1 MTAIQPE
8 APKFIKELTD
18 DRPNRGGKVDKGWSM
33 GRPVVLAG
41 EVEPNRAISSRGNRK
56 VNTGTVKK
64 WIAGGVVAG
73 ILASGAVALDI
84 AANKSAGNH
93 INNVEQIDMKERN
106 AHPEAL
112 NEVVVFGEGKQFYTA
127 PTVVEPDNEGD
138 PNSVAGT
145 VPKGEV
151 LRINRPT
158 YVDHANGTRWL
169 AFSTLEKGQL
179 KNQANDAKNT
189 YWIPLP
195 ADNTGVKLYDFPEV
209 TDAFARG
216 ESPELDLPLTIDKAG
231 NFVVE
236 GHDDARMIGIASSIP
251 KDIFYQQMVVN
262 EQLTPR
268 VQ

>member
-1 MTAIQPE
+1 MTAINPE
-8 APKFIKELTD
+8 TPNFITELTE
-18 DRPNRGGKVDKGWSM
+18 DRPYRGGKVDKGLSM
-33 GRPVVLAG
+33 GRPVVLPG
-41 EVEPNRAISSRGNRK
+41 EVGPALAIATRGSRVKTGNI
-56 VNTGTVKK
+56 KK

-73 ILASGAVALDI
+73 ILASGAVALEV
-84 AANKSAGNH
+84 ATNKSAGNH
-93 INNVEQIDMKERN
+93 IDKVELTDMRERN

-112 NEVVVFGEGKQFYTA
+112 NEVVVFGEGTQFYTA
-127 PTVVEPDNEGD
+127 PMAVEQDNQGD
-138 PNSVAGT
+138 VNSVAGT

-158 YVDHANGTRWL
+158 YVDHENGTTWL

-179 KNQANDAKNT
+179 KNQATDAKNT

-195 ADNTGVKLYDFPEV
+195 ADNTGVQVYDFPEV
-209 TDAFARG
+209 TDAFAQG
-216 ESPELDLPLTIDKAG
+216 KSPELILPLSTDKAG

-262 EQLTPR
+262 EQLTAR
-268 VQ
+268 T